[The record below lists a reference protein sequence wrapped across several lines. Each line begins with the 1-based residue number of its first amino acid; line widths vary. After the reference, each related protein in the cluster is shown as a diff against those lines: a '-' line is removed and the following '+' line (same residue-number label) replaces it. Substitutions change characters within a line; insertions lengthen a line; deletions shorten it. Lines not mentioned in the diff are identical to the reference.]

1 MFVYFYKYEI
11 LHFQKVENVKDLK
24 MKAIYMYNNNIS
36 VKKYTKKMFNFLLSF
51 CALYDQY

>member
-36 VKKYTKKMFNFLLSF
+36 VKKYTKKMFNSLLSF
-51 CALYDQY
+51 CALYDHY